1 MLLCYTLYIIYDVLY
16 RLGLIYYKLCRNIT
30 EAQQV
35 LQTAPYCCGYRAHFE
50 PLRSAVTLRD
60 QSHLLSTVCTIFFF
74 CLCCSFL
81 VGFPQMLSQV
91 MSRPSVRPVFWSETL
106 IRWINLNKLDLFYL
120 RGQGLEKILWWS
132 CATSAI
138 LSDGPEFFLKICW
151 ISDPSSGAT
160 S

>member
-74 CLCCSFL
+74 AFAVPFL
-81 VGFPQMLSQV
+81 WFSHKCYH
-91 MSRPSVRPVFWSETL
+91 R
-106 IRWINLNKLDLFYL
+106 
-120 RGQGLEKILWWS
+120 S
-132 CATSAI
+132 CRVPA
-138 LSDGPEFFLKICW
+138 
-151 ISDPSSGAT
+151 
-160 S
+160 